1 MGRVEANHNAG
12 GNRHLPASLL
22 QLPDL
27 VIRRQNASPRK
38 LTAADL
44 HRPAAEVTFE
54 NFGSIG
60 YQFFLPGSPGSSGIY
75 SPNSSCQNSPLP
87 QHDNNGDFGGNGD
100 VSPFIWNRE
109 DFVCSSPKQE
119 EDITRRA
126 QQESAVS
133 IKTENNPEENS
144 HTATTFS
151 AYLSFQQQNGERKV
165 MKVMFKEFAQLQRMI
180 SNCEQTCSDLNV
192 YIVIQNQNYLSNE
205 SFMTNI
211 RKLSQNGNLKLHL
224 IKNPA
229 QMNKNIFSNGQNISK
244 RAPKSLTTP
253 EECAKVNRALKNL
266 QEHTNELKELNLHKR
281 FLLLRNLIKVLR
293 FSLAG
298 LAANGGD
305 KRLAAERRQQ
315 LERAERALVKINT
328 RINQQR

>member
-22 QLPDL
+22 QLPAL
-27 VIRRQNASPRK
+27 VCRQNASPRK
-38 LTAADL
+38 LTTADL
-44 HRPAAEVTFE
+44 HRPAAEVSFE
-54 NFGSIG
+54 NFRSVGQ
-60 YQFFLPGSPGSSGIY
+60 QFFLPGSPGSSGIY

-87 QHDNNGDFGGNGD
+87 QHDNNSDFGGNGD
-100 VSPFIWNRE
+100 DSPFSWNRE

-119 EDITRRA
+119 ETNTTRKD

-133 IKTENNPEENS
+133 IKTENPEENS
-144 HTATTFS
+144 NSATTFS

-165 MKVMFKEFAQLQRMI
+165 MKVIFKEFAQLQRMI

-211 RKLSQNGNLKLHL
+211 RKLSHNGNLKLHL

-229 QMNKNIFSNGQNISK
+229 QMNKCIFSSGQSMVSK

-293 FSLAG
+293 FSLTG

-305 KRLAAERRQQ
+305 QRLAAERRQQ